1 MQLSETEEWATIAR
15 ETFEHGV
22 VPWAGRPYV
31 EWVRTW
37 SRALPSDPRGQT
49 QVPEK
54 IYSAYQHRTLG
65 QRLSLKTA
73 QGLGYP
79 GNPA

>member
-1 MQLSETEEWATIAR
+1 MQQSESGEWATIAH

-22 VPWAGRPYV
+22 VPWAGRPYA

-37 SRALPSDPRGQT
+37 SRALPADPRGQT

-54 IYSAYQHRTLG
+54 IYRAFQHRTPG
-65 QRLSLKTA
+65 VRLTLTTA
-73 QGLGYP
+73 RGLGYP
-79 GNPA
+79 GDPG